1 MKSTEQILPK
11 GSVNEELIVL
21 REENERLRQKL
32 SVSLGR
38 NPQKHLLAESE
49 TRYRNFIESSHDL
62 IQSVNADGS
71 FDFVNTAWLECL
83 GYEEEEIQ
91 DLNFIDIIHESS
103 QSHCM
108 SLFEKII
115 MGADIDVVEATF
127 CKKSGEPVEVSGE
140 IRVRRVDGK
149 VIATHGVFRDVTD
162 EIAVQEDLLKKKL
175 FLQLSQEISK
185 TGSWRRN
192 IVSGDLEW
200 SDNYFNIFGYDPE
213 TTTAHL
219 DLFWK
224 HVHPEDLEVVQ
235 DLFQRL
241 PDSDETLN
249 CEFRIIDGHGEI
261 KHLLSYT
268 LSVKTENGGI
278 ELVGAFLDISSVRA
292 RDRELLKTLHD
303 LKISNE
309 ELEQFAY
316 VASHDLQ
323 EPIRLINTYASM
335 LDEKLAGQ
343 LDESTARYMGFIQES
358 STRMRDLVKGLL
370 DFSLVGNHKMQRET
384 INLGELI
391 EPILLNFTKEINDY
405 NTEIVLNDLPD
416 VYCDKLQVSRLMQ
429 NLLGNA
435 VKFSRNVSGP
445 KIVIDASE
453 NSAEFVISIK
463 DNGIG
468 VKDENLEK
476 IFTIFKR
483 LNSKELFEGHGLGM
497 SISKKIVD
505 LHGGKIWA
513 ESNFGHGCTVNFTLP
528 KEV

>member
-1 MKSTEQILPK
+1 
-11 GSVNEELIVL
+11 
-21 REENERLRQKL
+21 
-32 SVSLGR
+32 
-38 NPQKHLLAESE
+38 
-49 TRYRNFIESSHDL
+49 
-62 IQSVNADGS
+62 VNADGS

-91 DLNFIDIIHESS
+91 DLNFMDIIHESS

-127 CKKSGEPVEVSGE
+127 CRKSGESVEVSGE
-140 IRVRRVDGK
+140 IRVRRVNGK
-149 VIATHGVFRDVTD
+149 VIATHGIFRDVT
-162 EIAVQEDLLKKKL
+162 EKKKTDA
-175 FLQLSQEISK
+175 QI
-185 TGSWRRN
+185 
-192 IVSGDLEW
+192 
-200 SDNYFNIFGYDPE
+200 
-213 TTTAHL
+213 
-219 DLFWK
+219 
-224 HVHPEDLEVVQ
+224 
-235 DLFQRL
+235 
-241 PDSDETLN
+241 
-249 CEFRIIDGHGEI
+249 
-261 KHLLSYT
+261 
-268 LSVKTENGGI
+268 
-278 ELVGAFLDISSVRA
+278 
-292 RDRELLKTLHD
+292 LKTLHD
-303 LKISNE
+303 LRISNE

-343 LDESTARYMGFIQES
+343 LDESAERYMGFIKDS

-384 INLGELI
+384 TNLGELI
-391 EPILLNFTKEINDY
+391 EPILLNFTKEINEY

-416 VYCDKLQVSRLMQ
+416 VHCDKLQVSRLMQ

-453 NSAEFVISIK
+453 NSAEFVICIK

-468 VKDENLEK
+468 IKDENLEK

-483 LNSKELFEGHGLGM
+483 LNNKELFEGHGLGM

-505 LHGGKIWA
+505 LHGGKIWV
-513 ESNFGHGCTVNFTLP
+513 ESKFGHGCTVKFTLP
-528 KEV
+528 KEA